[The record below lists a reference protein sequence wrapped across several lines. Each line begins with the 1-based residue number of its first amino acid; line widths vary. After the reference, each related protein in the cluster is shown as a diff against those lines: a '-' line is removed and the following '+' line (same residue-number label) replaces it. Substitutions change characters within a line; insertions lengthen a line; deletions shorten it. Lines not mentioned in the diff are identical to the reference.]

1 MAKNTLD
8 CYVLPAV
15 PLPLLLPKECVAEVV
30 ENPEILK
37 LDSARANWMKGHVT
51 WDNQR
56 ISVLS
61 YSALHDA
68 ELDESKKKNPVLVIL
83 NPIPDAARK
92 VFVGLLCFGKVEA
105 ITVNENIAQFDLPEN
120 VDRRYIE
127 AAVSIGKHKYL
138 MPKLAAMGVAFS
150 YF

>member
-15 PLPLLLPKECVAEVV
+15 PLPLLLPKECVAEIV
-30 ENPEILK
+30 EEPEIVAFE
-37 LDSARANWMKGHVT
+37 DAPANWMKGHVT

-68 ELDESKKKNPVLVIL
+68 ALDESKKRKPVLVVL
-83 NPIPDAARK
+83 NPIPDATRK
-92 VFVGLLCFGKVEA
+92 AFVGVLCFG
-105 ITVNENIAQFDLPEN
+105 TVKEVAVGDNIAQFDIPEN

-127 AAVSIGKHKYL
+127 TAVSIGKQKYL
-138 MPKLAAMGVAFS
+138 IPKLAALGVAFS

>member
-1 MAKNTLD
+1 MANNTLD

-15 PLPLLLPKECVAEVV
+15 PLPLLLPKECVAEIV
-30 ENPEILK
+30 EDPAILK
-37 LDSARANWMKGHVT
+37 LDAARANWMKGHVT
-51 WDNQR
+51 WDNQH

-68 ELDESKKKNPVLVIL
+68 ELDESNKNNPVLVVL

-92 VFVGLLCFGKVEA
+92 AFVGLLCFGKVIEIA
-105 ITVNENIAQFDLPEN
+105 VNENIAQLNLPEN

-127 AAVSIGKHKYL
+127 AAVSIGKIKYL
-138 MPKLAAMGVAFS
+138 IPKLAAVGVALS

>member
-15 PLPLLLPKECVAEVV
+15 PLPLLLPKECVAEIV
-30 ENPEILK
+30 EKPEILQ
-37 LDSARANWMKGHVT
+37 LEAARANWMKGHVT

-68 ELDESKKKNPVLVIL
+68 QLDESKKPNPVLVVL

-92 VFVGLLCFGKVEA
+92 AFVGVLCFGKVEEIA
-105 ITVNENIAQFDLPEN
+105 VSDNIEQLQIPEN

-127 AAVSIGKHKYL
+127 TAVSIGKHKYL
-138 MPKLAAMGVAFS
+138 IPKLAAMGVAFS

>member
-8 CYVLPAV
+8 CYVLPAA
-15 PLPLLLPKECVAEVV
+15 PLPLLLPKECVAEIVK
-30 ENPEILK
+30 NPAILK
-37 LDSARANWMKGHVT
+37 LDAARANWMKGHVT
-51 WDNQR
+51 WDNQH

-68 ELDESKKKNPVLVIL
+68 ELDESNKRNPVLVVL

-92 VFVGLLCFGKVEA
+92 AFVGLLCFGKVEEIA
-105 ITVNENIAQFDLPEN
+105 VNENIAQLDLPEN

-127 AAVSIGKHKYL
+127 AAVSIGKIKYL
-138 MPKLAAMGVAFS
+138 IPKLAAVGVALS